1 MIIHVIQDIGA
12 FNLFFKEICEHN
24 KKTFNSNYY
33 VLTKKHNLRIDF
45 NSEDVNFSNILFI
58 EDFSF
63 FQIYK
68 LFFKANVIHVEMSS
82 TLFRPSFF
90 FLSNFF
96 RKKLILTI
104 HGWIFQK
111 QNFISKISTL
121 LLVGIEKIFTLNKSD
136 YKIFKSSSLS
146 VENLNTIGFGVSSK
160 RLISND
166 LKNKT
171 FWDPNFSSSRPITF
185 TFLGRIS
192 ELKGFHI
199 LPDLIK
205 GLLANGYKINSFYI
219 LGKIDKKRKS
229 SKINLALESLKNYS
243 FVKFIGFTKETTL
256 YMKKSD
262 FIVLPSLREGIS
274 IAMCEALV
282 LNKPLITYGCRGA
295 FDLLGKKYT
304 ANCND
309 FGKPESLICIID
321 KFINDISF
329 RNDYFNYIKTLYPK
343 ILREN
348 NSKIISKQYC
358 ESYKLIINK
367 HD

>member
-12 FNLFFKEICEHN
+12 FNLFFKEVCELN

-33 VLTKKHNLRIDF
+33 VLTKKNNLRIDF
-45 NSEDVNFSNILFI
+45 KNEDLNFSNILFI
-58 EDFSF
+58 EDFSLF
-63 FQIYK
+63 KIYK
-68 LFFKANVIHVEMSS
+68 LFKKASVIHVEMSS

-111 QNFISKISTL
+111 QNLISKISTL
-121 LLVGIEKIFTLNKSD
+121 ILLGTQKIFTLNKSD
-136 YKIFKSSSLS
+136 YRIFKSSLFS
-146 VENLNTIGFGVSSK
+146 VENLNTIGFGVSNK

-171 FWDPNFSSSRPITF
+171 LWDSNISSSKPITF
-185 TFLGRIS
+185 TFLGRIN

-205 GLLANGYKINSFYI
+205 GLLLNGYKINSFYI
-219 LGKIDKKRKS
+219 LGKIDEKRKS
-229 SKINLALESLKNYS
+229 MRINHALKSLKNYD
-243 FVKFIGFTKETTL
+243 FVQFIGFTKETTL
-256 YMKKSD
+256 YMQKSD

-304 ANCND
+304 ASCND
-309 FGKPESLICIID
+309 FGNPESLIYIID
-321 KFINDISF
+321 KFFNDISF
-329 RNDYFNYIKTLYPK
+329 RNDYFNHIKSLYPK
-343 ILREN
+343 ILRVN

-358 ESYKLIINK
+358 DSYKSIINK
-367 HD
+367 